1 VSCNENP
8 LGKPKN
14 QLALAIAQGS
24 TATAWARKNSVPRR
38 TVQRWAKEPK
48 VRAMVESIR
57 RKAIDRAVGLMSV
70 RAGWAACQI
79 VKLGGNADSESVRLS
94 ALRAILSDMISVSKF
109 GGLEDRMTEIEEHI
123 RGRTGNP
130 DRAGQSVG

>member
-1 VSCNENP
+1 
-8 LGKPKN
+8 
-14 QLALAIAQGS
+14 
-24 TATAWARKNSVPRR
+24 
-38 TVQRWAKEPK
+38 
-48 VRAMVESIR
+48 MVESIR